1 VRFARAHS
9 ACSQRLAARRT
20 RVDIVLNAAVL
31 VFIGLE
37 FILAIIAMLR
47 FGKTAS

>member
-1 VRFARAHS
+1 V
-9 ACSQRLAARRT
+9 LRRT

-37 FILAIIAMLR
+37 FIFAIVTMLR
-47 FGKTAS
+47 FGKTAA